1 MEMSRGIASALF
13 NLGAMQTD
21 VVNRVDIIEAAR
33 KWGKLG
39 GGEVL
44 FVELGFASK
53 WVQLLFGLCWAN
65 VWFYSSRTNSEV
77 GRELGWQPQKTK
89 EDFKNHFLE
98 EAGLIVAAEL
108 SVDSA

>member
-1 MEMSRGIASALF
+1 M
-13 NLGAMQTD
+13 
-21 VVNRVDIIEAAR
+21 NRVDIIEAAR

-53 WVQLLFGLCWAN
+53 WVQLLFGLRWAN
-65 VWFYSSRTNSEV
+65 VWFYSPRTNSEV

-98 EAGLIVAAEL
+98 EAGLIVAAKL